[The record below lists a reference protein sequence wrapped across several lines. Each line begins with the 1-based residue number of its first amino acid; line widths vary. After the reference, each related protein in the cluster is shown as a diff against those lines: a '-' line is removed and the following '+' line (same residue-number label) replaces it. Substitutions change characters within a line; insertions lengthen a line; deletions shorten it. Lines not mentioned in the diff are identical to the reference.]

1 MAEIMPDSNRRDPLD
16 RDQKDHVLSGHVI
29 GKTVPI
35 WRLDREACLA
45 AVQAY
50 AARHELVPPLSL
62 EELEEHATR
71 ILNEKKFVPEVCGFL
86 MVLLNN
92 EIWRDTF
99 AATHYER
106 RLLLLPQCLRS
117 SRECP
122 ATMDEM
128 GLLCMECGRCPIGE
142 MQALAE
148 QLGYLVLVAE
158 GATLVV
164 RLLEGGK
171 VDAVLGVSCLSA
183 LERSFPQTVANAIP
197 SMAVPLYLDGCKD
210 TKTDLDWVRETIT
223 LLTGSGRRQ
232 RIETDILQQRIA
244 EWFEPDALVD
254 VLGAPK
260 THTEE
265 IALSWL
271 GKSGKRWRP
280 LLVAVAFEALTE
292 NAEVDLERL
301 RPLAVAV
308 ECFHKAS
315 LIHDDIEDDDLQRYG
330 EPALHFEHGIPIAVN
345 VGDLLIGEG
354 YRLLAQCS
362 LPMETRA
369 RLAALAAQAHRTLC
383 IGQGEELDAMRRDI
397 PPSVSRMLNIFRMK
411 TSPAFAVALK
421 FGAVAAGADD
431 ALCQSLDIFSDAL
444 GIAYQIRDDIA
455 DSHSVQSET
464 GAASSLSV
472 FSSLAWESDEPGA
485 RSQGYVP
492 SPQLFQ
498 KAEML
503 LEHYRNEAVRSLSAF
518 RNAELKGQLRRLLER
533 LLETP

>member
-1 MAEIMPDSNRRDPLD
+1 MAETAPDRKGRDIAKSVPLWRRE
-16 RDQKDHVLSGHVI
+16 
-29 GKTVPI
+29 
-35 WRLDREACLA
+35 REACLA
-45 AVQAY
+45 AVRAY
-50 AARHELVPPLSL
+50 ATQRELVPPLSL
-62 EELEEHATR
+62 EELEEHAVH
-71 ILNEKKFVPEVCGFL
+71 ILDVEGFPPEVCGFL

-99 AATHYER
+99 AATPYER

-117 SRECP
+117 STECP

-171 VDAVLGVSCLSA
+171 VDAVAGVSCLSA

-197 SMAVPLYLDGCKD
+197 SMAVPLYVDGCKD
-210 TKTDLDWVRETIT
+210 TKTDLDWVRETIQ
-223 LLTGSGRRQ
+223 LTAGSGRRQ
-232 RIETDILQQRIA
+232 RIETDILRQRIA
-244 EWFEPDALVD
+244 EWFEPDALAD
-254 VLGAPK
+254 VLGLPK

-271 GKSGKRWRP
+271 GKAGKRWRP

-292 NAEVDLERL
+292 NAGYDLEPL

-315 LIHDDIEDDDLQRYG
+315 LIHDDIEDDDQRRYDDL
-330 EPALHFEHGIPIAVN
+330 ALHTEYGIPIAVN

-354 YRLLAQCS
+354 YRLLAQCAF
-362 LPMETRA
+362 PVETRA
-369 RLAALAAQAHRTLC
+369 RLTALAAQAHRALC
-383 IGQGEELDAMRRDI
+383 IGQGEELDAVRRDI
-397 PPSVSRMLNIFRMK
+397 PPSLARMLNIFRMK

-431 ALCQSLDIFSDAL
+431 ALCHSLDVFSDAL

-455 DSHSVQSET
+455 DRPSVEHKTET
-464 GAASSLSV
+464 APRLSV
-472 FSSLAWESDEPGA
+472 FSSLAWESDEAGA
-485 RSQGYVP
+485 RSPDYVP
-492 SPQLFQ
+492 STQLLQ